1 MRLVDHIGGRK
12 TAMCFAFLACTTLL
26 TYKAMQRTEPDLIGL
41 STVIGAIAAGV
52 GALVWGNVK
61 EHQAQK

>member
-1 MRLVDHIGGRK
+1 MRLIDHVGGRK
-12 TAMCFAFLACTTLL
+12 TVMCFAFLACTTLL
-26 TYKAMQRTEPDLIGL
+26 AYKSLQLAEPDLVGL